1 MKKKYSFTGETMNW
15 HGVILQRIKADI
27 DIPMH
32 EIKAGT
38 LGGWLQSKDNLDQY
52 GSAWVAENAK
62 VYDNAFVGGHAY
74 VGGNAN
80 IHGDAIIEGNVKVYG
95 NINIESGCIHN
106 AETTDHSS
114 SREQPKHIQEYSK
127 RDLPP
132 AKHTY
137 INHRTGEV
145 AFMNAYEAAIENR
158 KERERRE
165 YEKYENPD
173 PPFP

>member
-1 MKKKYSFTGETMNW
+1 MKKYSFTGETMSW
-15 HGVILQRIKADI
+15 DGLILHRIRANV

-32 EIKAGT
+32 GIKAGT
-38 LGGWLQSKDNLDQY
+38 LGGWIQSKDNLSQY
-52 GSAWVAENAK
+52 DSAWVAENAK
-62 VYDNAFVGGHAY
+62 VYENAFVGGHAY

-80 IHGDAIIEGNVKVYG
+80 IHGNAIIEGNVKVYG
-95 NINIESGCIHN
+95 EVDIESGCIFN
-106 AETTDHSS
+106 IEMMDHSPS
-114 SREQPKHIQEYSK
+114 CEQPKHIQEYSK
-127 RDLPP
+127 KDLSP